1 VTRVHRS
8 ITHLSL
14 ADWVYFIFDHPVEGP
29 QWYWA
34 NDAPFWNGPSAL
46 TAEYV
51 SRIFEEPC
59 PALEGYS
66 DAELNMGLNYLISPG
81 LGEHMRC
88 LDDPSV
94 PLAAR
99 LRCVQACGSLFR
111 KLFLP
116 RCSPHLSHLDEPG
129 RSPLNAVCYMWWDI
143 MPVYGGPRLEDR
155 HALHRAALDVMAT
168 VLDFESLACAESA
181 LHGLG
186 HWHRAYPERVEGLI
200 DGFLATHSDARPELL
215 SYARSARCGCVL

>member
-1 VTRVHRS
+1 MHRS
-8 ITHLSL
+8 ITHLSF
-14 ADWVYFIFDHPVEGP
+14 ADWVYFIFDHPAEGR

-34 NDAPFWNGPSAL
+34 DDAPFWNGPSAL

-51 SRIFEEPC
+51 SRIFEEPL
-59 PALEGYS
+59 PTLEGCS

-99 LRCVQACGSLFR
+99 LRCVQACESLFR

-116 RCSPHLSHLDEPG
+116 RCSPHLSHRDEPG
-129 RSPLNAVCYMWWDI
+129 RSPLNAVCYMWWE
-143 MPVYGGPRLEDR
+143 PPLGRPLRPSSR
-155 HALHRAALDVMAT
+155 
-168 VLDFESLACAESA
+168 SLGCD
-181 LHGLG
+181 G
-186 HWHRAYPERVEGLI
+186 HSSRFRK
-200 DGFLATHSDARPELL
+200 
-215 SYARSARCGCVL
+215 ARCMALVIGTARIQNGSRA

>member
-1 VTRVHRS
+1 
-8 ITHLSL
+8 
-14 ADWVYFIFDHPVEGP
+14 
-29 QWYWA
+29 
-34 NDAPFWNGPSAL
+34 L

-51 SRIFEEPC
+51 SRIFEEPW

-99 LRCVQACGSLFR
+99 LRCVQACECFANYSCR
-111 KLFLP
+111 AVLP
-116 RCSPHLSHLDEPG
+116 ICRTVTSPG

-143 MPVYGGPRLEDR
+143 MPVYGDPRLEDR
-155 HALHRAALDVMAT
+155 HALHRASLDAMAT

-186 HWHRAYPERVEGLI
+186 HWHRAYPERVESLI

-215 SYARSARCGCVL
+215 TYARSARYGCVL

>member
-1 VTRVHRS
+1 MSCWACPGRGGSRPARCVRS
-8 ITHLSL
+8 GRL
-14 ADWVYFIFDHPVEGP
+14 PEGP
-29 QWYWA
+29 QWYWTD
-34 NDAPFWNGPSAL
+34 DAPFWNGPSAL

-51 SRIFEEPC
+51 SRIFEEPL
-59 PALEGYS
+59 PTLEGYS

-99 LRCVQACGSLFR
+99 LRCVQACESLFR

-116 RCSPHLSHLDEPG
+116 RCSPHLSHCDEPG

-155 HALHRAALDVMAT
+155 YALHRAALAT

-200 DGFLATHSDARPELL
+200 DGFLATHSDASSL
-215 SYARSARCGCVL
+215 SDLASSKFLSL